1 MVHAAEN
8 VIFITHLRSDNAVPA
23 ETASDGI
30 VRNRIIREQL
40 LNQRREWNGIK
51 ARQDSIVG
59 IGIRHKSDTRQPQPP
74 AKTFV
79 IRKKERFI
87 SPYWTA
93 EARAE
98 LILAER
104 RQLRAIEGPPRIQH
118 AVAKVFEDRTMKLI
132 GSGPRHSI
140 DRGACAAKLC
150 TVGIRLG

>member
-1 MVHAAEN
+1 PIRQLRPVSYIPRDDPVRHRYHVVHAPEN

-74 AKTFV
+74 AKTSRSGTRYRPCSLV
-79 IRKKERFI
+79 NTVRVT
-87 SPYWTA
+87 P
-93 EARAE
+93 
-98 LILAER
+98 
-104 RQLRAIEGPPRIQH
+104 
-118 AVAKVFEDRTMKLI
+118 VFTFL
-132 GSGPRHSI
+132 
-140 DRGACAAKLC
+140 
-150 TVGIRLG
+150 T

>member
-1 MVHAAEN
+1 MEDAKSSANRCLVVVE
-8 VIFITHLRSDNAVPA
+8 
-23 ETASDGI
+23 
-30 VRNRIIREQL
+30 RIIC
-40 LNQRREWNGIK
+40 K
-51 ARQDSIVG
+51 AKPRIEV
-59 IGIRHKSDTRQPQPP
+59 PQGRVVFKDIEP

-87 SPYWTA
+87 FPYRTA

-104 RQLRAIEGPPRIQH
+104 RQLRTVEGTPRVER
-118 AVAKVFEDRTMKLI
+118 AVAEVLEDRTMKLI